1 MSDWPRPAAEGS
13 PSDWRSGSRLMVAAS
28 VRRQGPIPHWHRSHL
43 LAAQHSNPRRS
54 ASNRY
59 LTRHCHSFALAV
71 RHGRR
76 QGSAAQPCL
85 VAAVVALARAGYF
98 VGLLAK
104 PCRLAHGGTSNGV
117 WYRAQCGNTNGCPRS
132 RRPWERKDS
141 RRVQASRPARELSAG
156 YLRERRRKR
165 LTRISRY
172 GLTLTHS
179 GDDTQHFTFE
189 FSQRT
194 WVAIR
199 RKSGQHGA

>member
-43 LAAQHSNPRRS
+43 LAAQHSNPRRP

-85 VAAVVALARAGYF
+85 FAAVAALARAECS
-98 VGLLAK
+98 VGFLAK
-104 PCRLAHGGTSNGV
+104 PSRLVLGGTSSAV
-117 WYRAQCGNTNGCPRS
+117 WYRDRCGNTNGCPRAH
-132 RRPWERKDS
+132 RPSERKDS
-141 RRVQASRPARELSAG
+141 RRAQGFRRAKRLSAG
-156 YLRERRRKR
+156 CLRERRRKR
-165 LTRISRY
+165 LTRISRFR
-172 GLTLTHS
+172 LT
-179 GDDTQHFTFE
+179 
-189 FSQRT
+189 
-194 WVAIR
+194 
-199 RKSGQHGA
+199 